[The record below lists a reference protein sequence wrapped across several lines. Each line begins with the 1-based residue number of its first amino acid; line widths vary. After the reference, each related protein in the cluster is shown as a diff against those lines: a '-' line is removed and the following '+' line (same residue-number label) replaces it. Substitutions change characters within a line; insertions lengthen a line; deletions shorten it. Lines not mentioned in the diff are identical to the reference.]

1 MDIREQLAHLRQTI
15 GNIDARYAVR
25 DSPHVRAASALT
37 SGQTRGLIED
47 LVSGEVVFTPYGSHF
62 ETEQFFAANHRHGS
76 YEISDLASLA
86 PDLLSALSDGAIA
99 SSPPERWL
107 FLDTETTGLAG
118 GSGTYAFLVGVGS
131 IGEEGFRVRQFF
143 MRDYSEEAS
152 LLHALTEYISRFD
165 VLITYNG
172 RSYDQPLL
180 ETRYTMCRARHP
192 FGRLEHLDLLFGARR
207 LFRLRLE
214 NCRLVNLEDQILG
227 FEREGDIPGE
237 MIPYCYFE
245 YLRTR
250 RAHRLPPIL
259 QHNVLDIVSLAC
271 LTGVIPEAFRDP
283 GNVRAR
289 HGVDLLGLARWLQMS
304 GRLEEAHKLL
314 RRAVD
319 MGLPD
324 QHLFGALYAAGLIE
338 KKQGQLHAAVA
349 TFTDLSL
356 SPNPFRVRAYEEL
369 ARHYE
374 HRERSFA
381 MAVECVR
388 AARQIA
394 DSDALRKRHE
404 RLESKAAGARR
415 PKPGKLT
422 LSAGTSLL
430 P

>member
-214 NCRLVNLEDQILG
+214 NCRLVNLEDQVLG

-259 QHNVLDIVSLAC
+259 QHTVQDIVSLAC

-404 RLESKAAGARR
+404 RLEIKAAGTRR